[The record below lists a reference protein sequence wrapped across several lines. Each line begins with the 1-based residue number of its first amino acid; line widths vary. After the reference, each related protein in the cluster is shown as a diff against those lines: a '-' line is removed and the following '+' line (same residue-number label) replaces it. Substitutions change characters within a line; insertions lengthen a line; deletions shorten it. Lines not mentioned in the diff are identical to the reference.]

1 MYWFTGRDCQNF
13 CNRCVPA
20 MAQADCACSF
30 LAFKHNVPTIFCT
43 KRCYQA
49 RFRGR
54 FQRHFIYQTSTEQLA
69 RKTLA
74 KQDDGA
80 LAKKASA
87 TPHVDFSFR
96 GLALL
101 DGKAFAQAFD
111 GTSFDV
117 SVDAGVGATH

>member
-1 MYWFTGRDCQNF
+1 MFVSSIQ
-13 CNRCVPA
+13 
-20 MAQADCACSF
+20 AQRANNI
-30 LAFKHNVPTIFCT
+30 L
-43 KRCYQA
+43 YQKMLS
-49 RFRGR
+49 GKVEGQI
-54 FQRHFIYQTSTEQLA
+54 QRHFIYQTSTEQLA

-101 DGKAFAQAFD
+101 DGEAFAQVFD